1 MGGSTMVAGYSV
13 GYQAGEAGACEGWWK
28 EGGATLDAGGA
39 CEPSC
44 ARPRV
49 RAAAQ
54 AGRATTSCAANHRVR
69 QCVRAG
75 DAWWK
80 MWLLCTVCA
89 AGVQTAVLVQTQG
102 ADLVGRGQ
110 RDRAY

>member
-1 MGGSTMVAGYSV
+1 MVAGYSV
-13 GYQAGEAGACEGWWK
+13 GYQAGEAGACEGRWK

-80 MWLLCTVCA
+80 MA
-89 AGVQTAVLVQTQG
+89 AMHGISCRGANCGAGTDTQG
-102 ADLVGRGQ
+102 AELSGPGPV
-110 RDRAY
+110 